1 MKILLV
7 SMPSIHFFRWTQ
19 QLKNEGH
26 EVLWFDIIDG
36 GKEVDQLNW
45 VKQFVGWKLKQNY
58 FGRYFLKSKFR
69 KLYRF
74 IQRFNENDTAKE
86 FEKVLKIERPDVVH
100 SFALYVSCTPILEVM
115 LKYPNLK
122 WIYSSWGSDLYH
134 FQNLPEYLSDIK
146 KVLPRIDYLFTDCKR
161 DYGIALK
168 YGFKGKFMG
177 VYPGGGGFDIQKMNR
192 LSLPISH
199 RKILLIKGYQ
209 GRSGRAIN
217 VLKAIKGLKT
227 ELVDYKIL
235 VFGADIEVSAYI
247 ENSSLFLWKNLQ
259 VYGKISRDKVLKIMG
274 ESLIYV
280 GNSDSDGLPNT
291 LLEAIC
297 LGAFPIQ
304 SNPGNAT
311 AEVIQNRVNGF
322 LIEDCD
328 DIPEIKLKI
337 NESLKSMDLI
347 KKAFFYNKDYKKK
360 LDYYSL
366 KQKILNKYK
375 EIETL

>member
-1 MKILLV
+1 
-7 SMPSIHFFRWTQ
+7 MPSIHFFRWTQ

-26 EVLWFDIIDG
+26 EVLWFDIVDG
-36 GKEVDQLNW
+36 GEQVEQLNW
-45 VKQFVGWKLKQNY
+45 VRQFVGWKLKRNY

-74 IQRFNENDTAKE
+74 LQRFNANDTAKA
-86 FEKVLKIERPDVVH
+86 FEKVLTIEKPDVVH
-100 SFALYVSCTPILEVM
+100 SFALYVSCTPIVEVM
-115 LKYPNLK
+115 LKYPKLK

-134 FQNLPEYLSDIK
+134 FQKIPEYLSDIK
-146 KVLPRIDYLFTDCKR
+146 NVLPRIDYLFTDCNR
-161 DYGIALK
+161 DYNIALK
-168 YGFKGKFMG
+168 YGFKGKFLG

-192 LSLPISH
+192 LSLPISQ
-199 RKILLIKGYQ
+199 RKIILIKGYQ

-217 VLKAIKGLKT
+217 VLRAIEGMKR
-227 ELVDYKIL
+227 ELIDYKIV
-235 VFGADIEVSAYI
+235 VFGTDPEVSVYI
-247 ENSSLFLWKNLQ
+247 KDSSLSVWKNLK
-259 VYGKISRDKVLKIMG
+259 VYGKISRDEVLKVMG

-311 AEVIQNRVNGF
+311 AEVIQNRLNGF
-322 LIEDCD
+322 LIEDCED
-328 DIPEIKLKI
+328 VAEIKLKI
-337 NESLKSMDLI
+337 GEALKSSDLI
-347 KKAFFYNKDYKKK
+347 KSAFVYNQNYKKS

-366 KQKILNKYK
+366 KFEILSKYK
-375 EIETL
+375 EIGVSKD